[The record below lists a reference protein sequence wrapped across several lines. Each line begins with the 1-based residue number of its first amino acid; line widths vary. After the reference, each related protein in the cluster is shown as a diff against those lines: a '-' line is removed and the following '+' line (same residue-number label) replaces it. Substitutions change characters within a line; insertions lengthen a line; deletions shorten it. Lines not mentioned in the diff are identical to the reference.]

1 MSDEEGVIER
11 LCKCIIGGDEEGA
24 IEASHKIIETNQKID
39 VNKEITIA
47 YQHSMEV
54 VSMLF
59 ERRKIFIPEMLLSA
73 NAANSSLKILESY
86 LSNNHIKAKIKG
98 KVVLGVISGDFH
110 DIGKNIVKIM
120 LQTAGFEVYDL
131 GTDTAPQE
139 FLDKSQEVDA
149 DIVGVSAL
157 MTTTMENMIDVVNLF
172 LEKKEDTKVMI
183 GGAPITSDFAYRI
196 GADGYADDAV
206 KAVKLAEKLIVDRE
220 RHTSKRKRKIKSYDR
235 IIATLEHDEPDIVP
249 TAPPFQGYWALDHA
263 RISVPKSIKDPMR
276 AATIQIK
283 EVKKS
288 GFDAFENMWD
298 WLAPVEAIGG
308 EVRIESKGNPVT
320 IKPLLKESHDID
332 NLELPDIMEN
342 ERIRAAVE
350 TFVQISQL
358 NKDEKF
364 SYASVVMPFTLAGE
378 IRGTQ
383 NLMMD
388 IYKDRKST
396 LKLLDFCTKV
406 IMSFSQILIEK
417 GVECIHFCDPVASG
431 ELISSEV
438 FQEFSLPYIKRTL
451 NYCSKRNIYS
461 AIHICG
467 DINDRLTLF
476 NEAKTN
482 VLSVDSN
489 VNLKFAREKI
499 NSNLTLLGNIS
510 PLETLYIGRPED
522 VRSQARSCIEKMGKR
537 DYILAGG
544 CDITVGTPLQN
555 LRTLTLTPKE
565 FL

>member
-1 MSDEEGVIER
+1 MPDEEEVIEK
-11 LCKCIIGGDEEGA
+11 LCKCIIDGDEEGA
-24 IEASHKIIETNQKID
+24 IEASHKIIKINQKID
-39 VNKEITIA
+39 INKKIPLV

-86 LSNNHIKAKIKG
+86 FSNNNIKAKNRG

-120 LQTAGFEVYDL
+120 LQTAGFEVHDL
-131 GTDTAPQE
+131 GTDTSPQK

-196 GADGYADDAV
+196 GADGYADDAA
-206 KAVKLAEKLIVDRE
+206 KAVKLAEKLIIDRKK
-220 RHTSKRKRKIKSYDR
+220 HILKGKRKIKSYDR
-235 IIATLEHDEPDIVP
+235 VITTLEHDEPDTVP
-249 TAPPFQGYWALDHA
+249 TASPFQGYWALDHA
-263 RISVPKSIKDPMR
+263 RISVSKSIKDPR
-276 AATIQIK
+276 LAATLQIK

-308 EVRIESKGNPVT
+308 EVKIESKGNPVT
-320 IKPLLKESHDID
+320 IKPLLKKSHDID

-350 TFVQISQL
+350 TFVLISQL
-358 NKDEKF
+358 NRNEKF
-364 SYASVVMPFTLAGE
+364 SYATVVMPFTLAGE

-388 IYKDRKST
+388 IYKDRQST
-396 LKLLDFCTKV
+396 LKLLDFCATVVKG
-406 IMSFSQILIEK
+406 FSQILIEK

-431 ELISSEV
+431 ELISSEA
-438 FQEFSLPYIKRTL
+438 FQEFSLPYIKDVL

-467 DINDRLTLF
+467 DINDRLVLF
-476 NEAKTN
+476 NELRTN
-482 VLSVDSN
+482 ILSIDSN

-499 NSNLTLLGNIS
+499 NQNLILLGNIS
-510 PLETLYIGRPED
+510 PLETLYMGRPED

-537 DYILAGG
+537 EYILAGG

-555 LRTLTLTPKE
+555 LRTLTLTPNE